1 LKKSKIAVG
10 VNIYGTRVAVFVQ
23 GCLLLVLLPQPV
35 LPQANVASAPQAPQA
50 SPPPGNEA
58 PPSSASPAT
67 DPASSSPRTTAPPPP
82 NRPLELIPRS
92 PEVRE
97 HNYRAEHR
105 LILNVFVADASGNP
119 VTGLKEEDF
128 TLLDNQEP
136 QKIASF
142 KAVND
147 SAAVTPAH
155 VLLVLDSVNNSAS
168 TMAYVRKELEQ
179 FLGQNQGSLPYP
191 VTLVRLTDYGIIS
204 GQPSRDGRALIGE
217 LKMLPN
223 DVHVIKRDQES
234 PPSVATLGHRFDP
247 TKSISLPDPAVEDL
261 NQRFHLSV
269 PAAAGLAA
277 DQENV
282 PGRAILIWIGAGW
295 PLLSGP
301 KFLPDTLETKRNFF
315 QYIAGLSTALREAQ
329 VTLDAVSSPR
339 ILRDAGL
346 QENYYQAFLDG
357 VLTVDQANAGNM
369 ALPVLAYQSGGQV
382 LEGSNDLAADIDKCI
397 ADAGSYYVLSFD
409 STPAAKP
416 DEYRPLQV
424 KVNKP
429 GLTVRTNT
437 AYYAQP

>member
-10 VNIYGTRVAVFVQ
+10 VNIYGTRVAIFVQ
-23 GCLLLVLLPQPV
+23 GCLLLVLFPQPA
-35 LPQANVASAPQAPQA
+35 LPQANQAP
-50 SPPPGNEA
+50 PPPGNAA

-67 DPASSSPRTTAPPPP
+67 DPASSSPGTTAPSRPS
-82 NRPLELIPRS
+82 RPLELIPRS

-97 HNYRAEHR
+97 RTYRAEHR
-105 LILNVFVADASGNP
+105 VILNVFVADASGNP

-142 KAVND
+142 KAVKD

-168 TMAYVRKELEQ
+168 TMAYVRKELEE
-179 FLGQNQGSLPYP
+179 FLGRNQGSLPYP
-191 VTLVRLTDYGIIS
+191 VTLVRLTDFGIIS

-223 DVHVIKRDQES
+223 DVHVVKRDQES
-234 PPSVATLGHRFDP
+234 TPGVATLGHRFDP
-247 TKSISLPDPAVEDL
+247 TKSISLPNPADQDL
-261 NQRFHLSV
+261 NQRFVLSV
-269 PAAAGLAA
+269 PPVARLAA

-301 KFLPDTLETKRNFF
+301 KYLPDTAEVKRNFF
-315 QYIAGLSTALREAQ
+315 EYIVGLSTAFREAQ

-357 VLTVDQANAGNM
+357 VPTVDQANAGNM
-369 ALPVLAYQSGGQV
+369 ALPVLAYQSGGQI
-382 LEGSNDLAADIDKCI
+382 LEQGQDLAADIDKCI

-409 STPAAKP
+409 SVPAAAP

-437 AYYAQP
+437 AHYAQP